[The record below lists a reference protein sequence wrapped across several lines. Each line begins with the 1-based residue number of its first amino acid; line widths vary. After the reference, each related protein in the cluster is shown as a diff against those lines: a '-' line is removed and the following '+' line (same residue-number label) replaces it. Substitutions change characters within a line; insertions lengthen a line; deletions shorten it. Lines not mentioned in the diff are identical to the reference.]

1 MLICHTE
8 KEIGRWIV
16 KMDCGWID
24 VACVGFDI
32 GQGNLVDE
40 GMCRK
45 KGTTNLN
52 RVQYFIQYEL

>member
-32 GQGNLVDE
+32 G
-40 GMCRK
+40 
-45 KGTTNLN
+45 
-52 RVQYFIQYEL
+52 